1 MPLFLSQ
8 VNKLLVTV
16 NELPVAD
23 FEGYVAQKAVNAFQ
37 GALTFVSSLYR
48 WPHLKTEVAAT
59 SWVGDTIAVLPEFQ
73 SVINVYDGT
82 TRAQQIEYSQLKRDY
97 GTLPVWCYRDQQS
110 LLFQPQSAAQKAALR
125 FHLLLMPTIPQ
136 TINDN
141 VTLDAPFLRCVMLY
155 AENELH
161 RTHTTDLAAGNAASR
176 QFEVE
181 LQTLRTR
188 RESDTPTHWRF

>member
-1 MPLFLSQ
+1 MPSFLSQ

-37 GALTFVSSLYR
+37 SALTFVSSLYR

-73 SVINVYDGT
+73 SVINVY
-82 TRAQQIEYSQLKRDY
+82 EYSQLKRDY
-97 GTLPVWCYRDQQS
+97 GALPVWCYRDQQS
-110 LLFQPQSAAQKAALR
+110 ILFQPQSAAQKAALR

-136 TINDN
+136 TISDN